1 MRRFPILSVAVLC
14 LGALALGQA
23 VVPPARASQPQV
35 VADCNSHG
43 RLTQTYSDAQLRNA
57 LSTMSADVKEYTDCY
72 DVIQRALLA
81 QLGGSHQRSDG
92 SNSGSGGSFLPT
104 PLIVLLVLLALGA
117 VTFGAVA
124 IRRRGA
130 GGAPDGP

>member
-1 MRRFPILSVAVLC
+1 MRRFSILFVAVLC
-14 LGALALGQA
+14 FGAPVLGPLDGPPALA
-23 VVPPARASQPQV
+23 SQTQV

-43 RLTQTYSDAQLRNA
+43 HLTQTYTVAALKNA

-81 QLGGSHQRSDG
+81 QLSGSHQNGNG
-92 SNSGSGGSFLPT
+92 SGSGSGGSFLPT
-104 PLIVLLVLLALGA
+104 PLIVVLVLLALGA

-124 IRRRGA
+124 IRRRGS
-130 GGAPDGP
+130 GGPPEGP